1 MQSTSHDFVDRAR
14 EGLADADL
22 QQALARFA
30 TGFTVKRAEVAAR
43 LPEFEAL
50 RDAAVEIKNHSLEH
64 LDFYRDRFAAKVEE
78 SGGEVH
84 WCVTAEE
91 ARQTVLQICQ
101 AAGART
107 ATKSKSMIS
116 EEIAL
121 NAFPEENNIKPIE
134 TDLGE
139 YIVQLAEEYPS
150 HIIAPAVHKTKD
162 QVADLFYEHH
172 KDKGAEKRL
181 DDVPALVS
189 EARAMLRERFI
200 AADVGITGANF
211 LVAETGTTAIVTN
224 EGNGDLTQILP
235 RVHIVLATLE
245 KVIPTLED
253 MTTILR
259 ILARSATGQEFSTYT
274 TLSTGPKR
282 PDDLDGPD
290 AFHVILLDNGRS
302 RLLGSEYREILRCIK
317 CGACMNHCPVYGTV
331 GGHAYGW
338 VYPGPMGAVLTPN
351 LVSLKEAH
359 HLPNA
364 STFCGRCEAVCPV
377 RIPLPGLMRKLRE
390 EEFDAKLLAPRY
402 RLGLGLWAWLARHPA
417 LYHMA
422 AGLGRRALRLMGA
435 RRGRITSLPFA
446 SGWTAGRDMP
456 APEGGSF
463 HAEWRRHRRHHGD
476 RT

>member
-1 MQSTSHDFVDRAR
+1 MQPTSHDFIARAH
-14 EGLADADL
+14 GSLADRDL
-22 QQALARFA
+22 QKALARFQ
-30 TGFTVKRAEVAAR
+30 TGFTVKRAEAAAR

-50 RDAAVEIKNHSLEH
+50 RDRAVEIKNHTLDH
-64 LDFYRDRFAAKVEE
+64 LDFYLERFADKVEE

-84 WCVTAEE
+84 WCVTPEE
-91 ARQTVLQICQ
+91 ARQTVLDICR
-101 AAGART
+101 AAGAKT
-107 ATKSKSMIS
+107 VTKSKSMIG

-121 NAFPEENNIKPIE
+121 NPFLEAHDIEPIE

-139 YIVQLAEEYPS
+139 YIVQIADEYPS

-162 QVADLFYEHH
+162 QVADLFYERH
-172 KDKGAEKRL
+172 KDQGGGKRL
-181 DDVPALVS
+181 DEVDELVA
-189 EARAMLRERFI
+189 EARAMLRHRFI

-245 KVIPTLED
+245 KAVPTLDD
-253 MTTILR
+253 MSTILR

-282 PDDLDGPD
+282 PGDLDGPE

-302 RLLGSEYREILRCIK
+302 RMLGSEFREVLRCIK
-317 CGACMNHCPVYGTV
+317 CGACMNHCPVYGSI

-338 VYPGPMGAVLTPN
+338 VYPGPLGAVLTPN
-351 LVSLKEAH
+351 LVGLEEAH

-364 STFCGRCEAVCPV
+364 STFCGRCEEVCPM
-377 RIPLPGLMRKLRE
+377 RIPLPNLMRRWRE
-390 EEFDAKLLAPRY
+390 KEFQAGLQPPRY
-402 RLGLGLWAWLARHPA
+402 RLGLALWAWMARHPRSYRLA
-417 LYHMA
+417 SAMMIRL
-422 AGLGRRALRLMGA
+422 LRLLGA
-435 RRGRITSLPFA
+435 RRGRIARLPMA
-446 SGWTAGRDMP
+446 HGWTAGRDMP

-463 HAEWRRHRRHHGD
+463 HAHWRRRRGA
-476 RT
+476 